1 MLMILT
7 ENSIIPTEEARAANG
22 SFYPEFESNPSEIK
36 QSKSVVKSSVLALV
50 LPCAISYR
58 DHADTE
64 KLLSSLT
71 LFSPPSER
79 SEASPFNL
87 NRKRTSS

>member
-36 QSKSVVKSSVLALV
+36 QSKSVRAIISLHLNLYTGKEFSSW
-50 LPCAISYR
+50 
-58 DHADTE
+58 T
-64 KLLSSLT
+64 
-71 LFSPPSER
+71 
-79 SEASPFNL
+79 FNVGRGDL
-87 NRKRTSS
+87 HLWYYIT